1 MELKPLSGKI
11 FAQVQFRERK
21 SAGGIYILNDEGK
34 DHGIRPRWAKVWKL
48 GEDHE
53 HDIEVGDWILIEHG
67 RWTQKFLWKNPD
79 TGIEHYFHAI
89 DPNGIM
95 AVQKEVPEEHHD
107 VTI

>member
-11 FAQVQFRERK
+11 FAQVQFKERK

-48 GEDHE
+48 GEGVD
-53 HDIEVGDWILIEHG
+53 DIEPGQWILVEHG

-89 DPNGIM
+89 DPKAIM
-95 AVQKEVPEEHHD
+95 CVQDDVPEEHED

>member
-48 GEDHE
+48 GEGVD
-53 HDIEVGDWILIEHG
+53 DKIG
-67 RWTQKFLWKNPD
+67 RA
-79 TGIEHYFHAI
+79 H
-89 DPNGIM
+89 
-95 AVQKEVPEEHHD
+95 V
-107 VTI
+107 